1 MFKKEGS
8 YKKIIA
14 TCLIFCFAFANAFT
28 IFSNISYAE
37 TKEIGKQNSE
47 NTSKNVNYD
56 VKFIKS
62 EESQGYEFEG
72 TIDEENLALQ
82 LEVEVKKEGYLKNAK
97 ILIESENGLSF
108 EIEKTENNEYK
119 VEGNIISLSNL
130 SADGKLKIVL
140 PIKYKESEK
149 IDNLNKKINAKL
161 IGTYVDNSGKEN
173 NIVENVIL
181 KLVWNTNTEFNITS
195 ELTKYIPFESNESK
209 GMILQT
215 QVKSWIPE
223 KNNFANKEELEIE
236 AVKIDGYKID
246 KVVIANKSGETISE
260 NDWSLDETGKIKVK
274 LEKSE
279 EVIQSNNLLITY
291 ILSGDK
297 EIEKPF
303 KINSK
308 INGSIFMFGTDEKSE
323 YDLIAEY
330 ELNESMGNVISI
342 EAESQEKLKLG
353 NILTNSLSQE
363 NSYKTEYETT
373 LKMDI
378 SSVDM
383 VENLVIKDVE
393 ETFENEENLFEVT
406 TSKTKQVSISK
417 DNFENI
423 LGADGRIEI
432 YNEKNEALAIISK
445 DNYTA
450 QIDTE
455 KVKIKTTKPIKE
467 GILVVSIKKE
477 IIDTGYSYEQI
488 KTFSNL
494 NINFAGSY
502 ILSQGVENNIGNAK
516 NSIDL
521 EKPQTNSELTIS
533 RKTLS
538 TISENKDVELNI
550 KFNNNSEE
558 SDLYKNPQ
566 FNITFPEYVKN
577 VEIKNIAIANSEEVF
592 TIKEANI
599 NKDSNGRIALNI
611 KIDGEQTSYNTNNIT
626 KGTNILINSNITLDL
641 YAPSKTENIILEY
654 INENATSY
662 KNTAENG
669 LGKEIAQVEIK
680 APVGMVSVNK
690 TSNYEETGKTITSV
704 EQGIVTDKIEIFDEE
719 KIATMDIIVMN
730 NNENTCNDIKI
741 LGRIPFKGNK
751 DFETGKDLGTTIDT
765 TLFGTISQNANNKVN
780 ANIYYSENEEATAD
794 LTDERNKW
802 TTNANNIDAKSYL
815 IVPNDYEMQAGEV
828 LQYTYEYTIPANLE
842 HNNSVFSSFETIYNN
857 ENDLMEK
864 QEISTADAIGLT
876 TGIGT
881 QLSVETTTN
890 IKEQSIKEYEKV
902 KYIVKVENTG
912 TDIAENVVVKT
923 QIPQWAT
930 LAVHRNAGSVEE
942 AKGWK
947 LKADKEVTTKIDEI
961 KPGETKKVEFYVQAN
976 KLPSI
981 EEYYANTAGFTKN
994 EDGTYS
1000 IKEAYIDENGE
1011 EKYETK
1017 TIENSPEVR
1026 LVCKSSITAE
1036 DLAKEISSIDDSI
1049 VVTKSNLVAEETVET
1064 EEAIARVNET
1074 IESKIKIKNNSNETM
1089 RNIKVTKVL
1098 PEGLNYSETY
1108 INGYEEDGVTAKKI
1122 KTTTYNKET
1131 REITWTIDELNS
1143 GRTILLVGKF
1153 VTAEMKDGVYK
1164 DTISTISNIEV
1175 NNEKYQAGQVDI
1187 EVGRPNLEITQSS
1200 NRTNQYVK
1208 VGDEIE
1214 YTFNVKNIG
1223 AVRAK
1228 DVSFKDELPE
1238 EVTIKKLEYKVDGV
1252 EVSKV
1257 VAKNEDATIYT
1268 NIVPN
1273 GNLEAK
1279 ITAKVNDIQTK
1290 QKTIVNKANIEASE
1304 VSKLESNEISNVIER
1319 TAQISNNKENPTTSN
1334 KENTP
1339 NNNNSVKTTYEIKGV
1354 VWLEKEK
1361 NGQRDS
1367 QERKVPGIEVKL
1379 INSETGKQVEKTITS
1394 ADGEYIFK
1402 NLQNGK
1408 YNVVFEYDTSKYGL
1422 TEYRK
1427 QGVREDVNSDVIA
1440 VPEENKVVAISDAIT
1455 IKNGSVS
1462 NIDMGLVEA
1471 TIFDLSLTKRITKV
1485 TVQNNKGTK
1494 TYEFENADLA
1504 KVDING
1510 KNLNSSNVIVEY
1522 AITVK
1527 NEGELDGYAKK
1538 IVDYLPKE
1546 LEFSTELNS
1555 SWYKGNDGNL
1565 YTEALSNK
1573 PISAGNSETI
1583 KLVLTKRMTES
1594 NTGIVNNQAE
1604 IAEDYNKA
1612 GITDKD
1618 SVAGNKEQKEDDM
1631 SSADL
1636 IIGVQTG
1643 NALIYFSIALTIL
1656 LATITIAI
1664 AVHKSKII
1672 YKIQAKVGKGV

>member
-1 MFKKEGS
+1 MFKKEGN

-14 TCLIFCFAFANAFT
+14 TCLIFCFAFANVFT

-56 VKFIKS
+56 VKFVKS
-62 EESQGYEFEG
+62 EENQGYEFEG
-72 TIDEENLALQ
+72 TIDEENLELQ
-82 LEVEVKKEGYLKNAK
+82 FEVEVKKEGYLKNAK

-108 EIEKTENNEYK
+108 EIAQTENQEYK
-119 VEGNIISLSNL
+119 VEENIISLSNIT
-130 SADGKLKIVL
+130 SDGKIKIAL

-161 IGTYVDNSGKEN
+161 IGIYVDNSGKET
-173 NIVENVIL
+173 NISENVIL

-195 ELTKYIPFESNESK
+195 ELTKYIPFDK
-209 GMILQT
+209 GIILQT

-223 KNNFANKEELEIE
+223 KNNFTNKEELEIE
-236 AVKIDGYKID
+236 AIKIDGYKID
-246 KVVIANKSGETISE
+246 KLIIANKSGETLSE
-260 NDWSLDETGKIKVK
+260 NDWSLDENGKIKVK

-279 EVIQSNNLLITY
+279 ETIKSNELLITY
-291 ILSGDK
+291 ILTGDK

-323 YDLIAEY
+323 YELNAEY
-330 ELNESMGNVISI
+330 ELTESVGNIISI
-342 EAESQEKLKLG
+342 EGTSQETLNLG
-353 NILTNSLSQE
+353 NALANSLSEE
-363 NSYKTEYETT
+363 NTYKTEYETI
-373 LKMDI
+373 LKVDI

-383 VENLVIKDVE
+383 IENLIIEDLE
-393 ETFENEENLFEVT
+393 ETFENEENLFEVN
-406 TSKTKQVSISK
+406 TSKTKQVKVSK
-417 DNFENI
+417 ENFENI
-423 LGADGRIEI
+423 LGVDGRIEI
-432 YNEKNEALAIISK
+432 YNEQNEALAIISK
-445 DNYTA
+445 DNYSA
-450 QIDTE
+450 QIDTG

-467 GILVVSIKKE
+467 GILVININKE
-477 IIDTGYSYEQI
+477 IIDTQYSYEQI

-502 ILSQGVENNIGNAK
+502 ILSQGVGNSIGNAET
-516 NSIDL
+516 SIKF

-538 TISENKDVELNI
+538 TITENKDVELNI
-550 KFNNNSEE
+550 KFNNNNEE
-558 SDLYKNPQ
+558 NDLYKNPE
-566 FNITFPEYVKN
+566 FNLTFPEYVKE
-577 VEIKNIAIANSEEVF
+577 VEIKNIAIANSEEIF
-592 TIKEANI
+592 NIKESNI
-599 NKDSNGRIALNI
+599 SKDANGRIVLNI
-611 KIDGEQTSYNTNNIT
+611 KVDGNQTKYNTNNIT
-626 KGTNILINSNITLDL
+626 KGTNIIINTNITLDL
-641 YAPSKTENIILEY
+641 YAPSKMENIVLEY
-654 INENATSY
+654 KNENATSY
-662 KNTAENG
+662 KNVAENG
-669 LGKEIAQVEIK
+669 LGTAVTQVEIK

-690 TSNYEETGKTITSV
+690 TSNYEETGKTVTSV

-751 DFETGKDLGTTIDT
+751 DFETGKDLGTNIDT
-765 TLFGTISQNANNKVN
+765 NLFGTISQNANNKVD

-794 LTDERNKW
+794 LEDDKNEW
-802 TTNANNIDAKSYL
+802 TTDVNSIDAKSYL
-815 IVPNDYEMQAGEV
+815 IVPNEYKMNPGEV
-828 LQYTYEYTIPANLE
+828 LQYTYQYEIPANLE
-842 HNNSVFSSFETIYNN
+842 HNTNLYSSFETIYNN
-857 ENDLMEK
+857 ENDLIEK

-876 TGIGT
+876 TGVGT

-890 IKEQSIKEYEKV
+890 IKEKTIKEYEKI

-912 TDIAENVVVKT
+912 TEVAENVVVKT

-947 LKADKEVTTKIDEI
+947 LKADKEVITKIDEI
-961 KPGETKKVEFYVQAN
+961 KPGETKNVEFYVQAN

-1000 IKEAYIDENGE
+1000 IKEAYTDENGE

-1017 TIENSPEVR
+1017 SIENLPEVK
-1026 LVCKSSITAE
+1026 LICKSSITAE
-1036 DLAKEISSIDDSI
+1036 DLAKEIISSNDL
-1049 VVTKSNLVAEETVET
+1049 VAVTKSNLVAEETVET
-1064 EEAIARVNET
+1064 EESIARVNET

-1089 RNIKVTKVL
+1089 KNIKVTKVL
-1098 PEGLNYSETY
+1098 PQGLNYSETY
-1108 INGYEEDGVTAKKI
+1108 INGYEEDGITAKKI
-1122 KTTTYNKET
+1122 KTTTYNQET
-1131 REITWTIDELNS
+1131 REITWTIDELKS

-1200 NRTNQYVK
+1200 NKTNQYIK

-1214 YTFNVKNIG
+1214 YTFNIKNTG
-1223 AVRAK
+1223 AVRAQ

-1252 EVSKV
+1252 DVSKV

-1268 NIVPN
+1268 NILPN

-1279 ITAKVNDIQTK
+1279 ITARVNDIQTK
-1290 QKTIVNKANIEASE
+1290 QKTIINKANIEANE
-1304 VSKLESNEISNVIER
+1304 VSKVQSNEVSNIIER
-1319 TAQISNNKENPTTSN
+1319 TAQIANNEEKPTIT
-1334 KENTP
+1334 KPENTQ
-1339 NNNNSVKTTYEIKGV
+1339 NTNKDSIKTTYEIKGL
-1354 VWLEKEK
+1354 VWLEKDK
-1361 NGQRDS
+1361 DGQRDN

-1379 INSETGKQVEKTITS
+1379 IDAETGKQLDKTVTS

-1408 YNVVFEYDTSKYGL
+1408 YNVVFEYDNSKYGL
-1422 TEYRK
+1422 TEYKK

-1440 VPEENKVVAISDAIT
+1440 VPEGNKVVAISDAIT
-1455 IKNGSVS
+1455 IANGSKS
-1462 NIDMGLVEA
+1462 NIDMGLIEA
-1471 TIFDLSLTKRITKV
+1471 EIFDLSLTKTITKV
-1485 TVQNNKGTK
+1485 TVQNNSGTK
-1494 TYEFENADLA
+1494 TYEFDNSNLA

-1527 NEGELDGYAKK
+1527 NEGEIDGYAKK

-1565 YTEALSNK
+1565 YTEILENK
-1573 PISAGNSETI
+1573 PISAGKSETI
-1583 KLVLTKRMTES
+1583 KLVLTKTMTET
-1594 NTGIVNNQAE
+1594 NTGIINNQAE

-1612 GITDKD
+1612 GIADKD
-1618 SVAGNKEQKEDDM
+1618 STAGNKKQKEDDM

-1643 NALIYFSIALTIL
+1643 NTLIYFSIALTIL

-1672 YKIQAKVGKGV
+1672 YKIQAKIGKEV